1 MRATR
6 QHSIGFPVG
15 SDHTSDPVAR
25 QLKRVDSL
33 VPRRAAAYGGKAKG
47 LAALARGGFPVP
59 RAYALPVDAFVR
71 YCASVLP
78 ADARPDRLLRQP
90 QPSDDRLADYAR
102 KVREGALE
110 EELAEELRETY
121 RFLIRDGAGSVA
133 VRSSSTG
140 EDGSEQ
146 SAAGLHATVLH
157 VGSEDAVLDAVR
169 ECWASFF
176 TPAVQSYL
184 RKVGTTDAS
193 VGVVIQAMV
202 PAEVAGVL
210 FTVNPLTGDAGEV
223 VIDAAFGLGSA
234 VVDGAVS
241 PDTYRMDKASGL
253 PRDRIIGGK
262 SIRRV
267 VGEGA
272 VREEAVPAD
281 QRAELALDETRL
293 EALLRLA
300 LQVEKTFGGPRDVE
314 WAFVGDQ
321 LFVLQSR
328 PVTATLQPSTK
339 RWQKKKDVDRA
350 SLVWS
355 NVNVGEALPGV
366 ATPLT
371 WSILSRFSELGFRRA
386 FGSLGCTAP
395 KDAELVGNFR
405 GRIYLNMTEFMGI
418 LTQVP
423 GLRPRMLLALG
434 GGGEVERLEEDVEPR
449 SSMAFLRRLPLTMT
463 RFAREN
469 LSLTERLE
477 DFEQLFELERARL
490 GQVDPRI
497 LPAPALAK
505 MLEDVERL
513 LDQSG
518 AIMLTVYGNLLAS
531 AVLLT
536 TGLRLVA
543 RERAEALQR
552 DLLTGIADLDSAA
565 PGISLWHIAE
575 AAREEPTAQEA
586 ILSGDPST
594 LAIDDLPEGRTR
606 RSLERFLKA
615 YGHRGTREA
624 EIMAPRWREDPTLLF
639 ATLQA
644 HLRREGGPRPIDLE
658 RSQRAQRERA
668 NAELDKRVP
677 APFRPPFRHLLTQV
691 QRFMR
696 LRERLRG
703 YVTEVLGF
711 YRIVAVDA
719 SRRIALREPE
729 AGPDAAFYLTE
740 AELHSALRAELSV
753 ATRVR
758 QRRRQHERDLS
769 LPDPPDTFV
778 GYPPPVP
785 EPVATS
791 GAMRGLGASSGRA
804 VGLARILEAPADAA
818 DFQAGEILVCGS
830 ADVGWAPLFLVAGGV
845 VTDLGGP
852 LSHASIVL
860 REYGV
865 PAVVNIKTGTRRIR
879 TGDRILVDADRGE
892 VRILERAE
900 QSERREHAGSP

>member
-1 MRATR
+1 MA
-6 QHSIGFPVG
+6 
-15 SDHTSDPVAR
+15 DHTSQPVAR
-25 QLKRVDSL
+25 LLKRVDSL

-59 RAYALPVDAFVR
+59 RAYALPVDAFER
-71 YCASVLP
+71 HCAAHLP
-78 ADARPDRLLRQP
+78 ADALPDRLLRQP
-90 QPSDDRLADYAR
+90 QPSNERLDEYAKAVREAPVAPELAD
-102 KVREGALE
+102 
-110 EELAEELRETY
+110 ELRETFRY
-121 RFLIRDGAGSVA
+121 LIRDGARSVA
-133 VRSSSTG
+133 VRSSSSS
-140 EDGSEQ
+140 EDGSDQ
-146 SAAGLHATVLH
+146 SAAGMHATLLH
-157 VGSEDAVLDAVR
+157 VGDEAGVLDAVR

-176 TPAVQSYL
+176 SPGVQSYL
-184 RKVGTTDAS
+184 RKVGIEHAA

-223 VIDAAFGLGSA
+223 VIDAAYGLGSV

-241 PDTYRMDKASGL
+241 PDTIRMDKAAGL
-253 PRDRIIGGK
+253 PRDQIIGGK
-262 SIRRV
+262 ARRRV

-272 VREEAVPAD
+272 VLEEDVPVAEREV
-281 QRAELALDETRL
+281 LALDETRL
-293 EALLRLA
+293 GALLQLA
-300 LQVEKTFGGPRDVE
+300 LRIEKTFGEARDVE

-339 RWQKKKDVDRA
+339 RWQKKRDVDRA

-386 FGSLGCTAP
+386 FGSLGCTVP

-405 GRIYLNMTEFMGI
+405 GRIYLNMTEFMSI

-423 GLRPRMLLALG
+423 GLRPKMLLALG
-434 GGGEVERLEEDVEPR
+434 GGGEGDRLEQDVERR
-449 SSMAFLRRLPLTMT
+449 SSLGFLRRLPLTAT

-469 LSLTERLE
+469 LAMNERLE
-477 DFEQLFELERARL
+477 EFEQLFDLERARL

-505 MLEDVERL
+505 MLEDVERM

-543 RERAEALQR
+543 RDRAEALQR

-565 PGISLWHIAE
+565 PGIALWHIAE
-575 AAREEPTAQEA
+575 AAREEPEA
-586 ILSGDPST
+586 RSALLEGDAS
-594 LAIDDLPEGRTR
+594 LLRLRDLPEGRTR
-606 RSLERFLKA
+606 RSLARFLKA

-658 RSQRAQRERA
+658 RTQRAARDRA
-668 NAELDKRVP
+668 DAELDKRVP
-677 APFRPPFRHLLTQV
+677 GPFRPAFRHLLTQV

-703 YVTEVLGF
+703 TVTEVLGF
-711 YRIVAVDA
+711 YRIVALDA

-729 AGPDAAFYLTE
+729 AGEDAAFYLTE
-740 AELHSALRAELSV
+740 TELHRALRADLSV

-769 LPDPPDTFV
+769 LPDPPDSFV

-785 EPVATS
+785 EPVATT
-791 GAMRGLGASSGRA
+791 GAMQGLAASSGRA
-804 VGLARILEAPADAA
+804 VGRARLLETPADAA
-818 DFQAGEILVCGS
+818 HFEAGEILVCGS

-865 PAVVNIKTGTRRIR
+865 PAVVNVKVGTRRIQ

-900 QSERREHAGSP
+900 ASTAASERAETR